1 MSTKCWIWIARKR
14 IPRNSQFLTK
24 APFLSD
30 KYKVIKQKKSGKAL
44 KALIEITKTV
54 KDTIIPLV
62 TILINLITEMV
73 QFRLK
78 FKTSVVPC

>member
-1 MSTKCWIWIARKR
+1 M
-14 IPRNSQFLTK
+14 
-24 APFLSD
+24 
-30 KYKVIKQKKSGKAL
+30 IKQKKSGKAL

-54 KDTIIPLV
+54 KDMIIPLV